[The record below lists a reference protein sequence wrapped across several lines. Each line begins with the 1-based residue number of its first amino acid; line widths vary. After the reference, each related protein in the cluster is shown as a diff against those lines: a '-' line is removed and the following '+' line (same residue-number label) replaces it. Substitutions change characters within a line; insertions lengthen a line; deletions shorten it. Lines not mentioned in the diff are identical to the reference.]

1 MIFLAFFLENKLNK
15 LSNALMWS
23 FITLFSNSYNFRFE
37 KNTIKKLNLWVHRF
51 HCLDIWMKI
60 STGWHYSFD
69 KIIKRK
75 SKVLIVDQF
84 LVDFHQQFQNIL
96 FFVFLFLS
104 EQILVNILIL
114 FSFWKFIEGFITFS
128 LLLLNLSIYFSQCL
142 RLFICKFGTYLTYDF
157 FVLVR
162 YQVFEGFCIFSL

>member
-1 MIFLAFFLENKLNK
+1 MR
-15 LSNALMWS
+15 S
-23 FITLFSNSYNFRFE
+23 FITLFSSSYYFRFE

-104 EQILVNILIL
+104 EQIVVNILIL
-114 FSFWKFIEGFITFS
+114 FSFWKFIERFITFP
-128 LLLLNLSIYFSQCL
+128 LLLLNLLIYFSQCL
-142 RLFICKFGTYLTYDF
+142 GLFICKFGTYLINDF
-157 FVLVR
+157 IVLVR
-162 YQVFEGFCIFSL
+162 YQVFEGLCIVCLYKLPNLVSQLFDHL